1 MAEPDVHTAV
11 SLRPRPTFS
20 HRRSNSLGASTNDVE
35 LQSLPGYNE
44 ANDPYSL
51 RHGLKSADE
60 LGRIKANTSRKR
72 KICVP
77 ESVEKGAKERQ
88 LKAFYETQNENI
100 ERLLKPV
107 DDHVREAKEKQESE
121 SLQYK
126 IAVHGSFIVRL
137 LSSKL
142 SPPSCHWDDSDM
154 MRPGQ
159 YLSRNPPSLWCCGFG
174 LFGALHDYGRRHLR
188 PAQQPD
194 PHSVSPSSQ
203 PC

>member
-1 MAEPDVHTAV
+1 MGGPPPAQTATDPDVHTAV

-20 HRRSNSLGASTNDVE
+20 HRRSSLGEHSTNDVE

-60 LGRIKANTSRKR
+60 LGQIRANTSRKR

-77 ESVEKGAKERQ
+77 QSVEKGVKERQ

-137 LSSKL
+137 
-142 SPPSCHWDDSDM
+142 P
-154 MRPGQ
+154 
-159 YLSRNPPSLWCCGFG
+159 
-174 LFGALHDYGRRHLR
+174 
-188 PAQQPD
+188 
-194 PHSVSPSSQ
+194 SPSFRRALL
-203 PC
+203 PTGMLLT

>member
-1 MAEPDVHTAV
+1 MASPNSAAPDLHTAI
-11 SLRPRPTFS
+11 SLRPRPAFT
-20 HRRSNSLGASTNDVE
+20 HRRSNSLGGDDENDVE

-60 LGRIKANTSRKR
+60 LGQIRANISRKR
-72 KICVP
+72 CIP
-77 ESVEKGAKERQ
+77 VEKGVKQRQ

-107 DDHVREAKEKQESE
+107 DDHVREAKEKQDSE

-137 LSSKL
+137 FSARLVATQCDLSL
-142 SPPSCHWDDSDM
+142 A
-154 MRPGQ
+154 R
-159 YLSRNPPSLWCCGFG
+159 
-174 LFGALHDYGRRHLR
+174 
-188 PAQQPD
+188 
-194 PHSVSPSSQ
+194 V
-203 PC
+203 

>member
-1 MAEPDVHTAV
+1 MPGFWQEHSKDPCHSRLSLLSISRLSISSVKKTHRIQAYPFIMGGTPTQAATDPDVHTAV

-20 HRRSNSLGASTNDVE
+20 HRRSSLGEHSTNDVE

-60 LGRIKANTSRKR
+60 LGRIRANTSRKR

-137 LSSKL
+137 
-142 SPPSCHWDDSDM
+142 
-154 MRPGQ
+154 
-159 YLSRNPPSLWCCGFG
+159 PSLSF
-174 LFGALHDYGRRHLR
+174 RRAVL
-188 PAQQPD
+188 PIGILLT
-194 PHSVSPSSQ
+194 
-203 PC
+203 

>member
-1 MAEPDVHTAV
+1 MGGTPAATMAEPDIHTAV

-142 SPPSCHWDDSDM
+142 SP
-154 MRPGQ
+154 
-159 YLSRNPPSLWCCGFG
+159 
-174 LFGALHDYGRRHLR
+174 RRL
-188 PAQQPD
+188 ATGTILT
-194 PHSVSPSSQ
+194 
-203 PC
+203 

>member
-1 MAEPDVHTAV
+1 MTEPDLHHAT

-20 HRRSNSLGASTNDVE
+20 RRSNSLGEHSDNDVE

-60 LGRIKANTSRKR
+60 LGQIRANTSRKR
-72 KICVP
+72 SSICLPDAVDK
-77 ESVEKGAKERQ
+77 SAKNRQ

-126 IAVHGSFIVRL
+126 IAVHGSFIVR
-137 LSSKL
+137 SSSMIHL
-142 SPPSCHWDDSDM
+142 QAFAAPCCHL
-154 MRPGQ
+154 G
-159 YLSRNPPSLWCCGFG
+159 CF
-174 LFGALHDYGRRHLR
+174 
-188 PAQQPD
+188 
-194 PHSVSPSSQ
+194 
-203 PC
+203 